1 MTNETKNYTTI
12 NFFGPEETAVKKT
25 PRYFVKVVFDNYD
38 LPFNSVDAAY
48 DYIES
53 SNQELPVLAWDFN
66 NRCWIER

>member
-12 NFFGPEETAVKKT
+12 NFFSAEEAAVTKT

-38 LPFNSVDAAY
+38 MPFNSVDAAY

-53 SNQELPVLAWDFN
+53 IDRDLPVLAWSFN
-66 NRCWIER
+66 DRCWMER